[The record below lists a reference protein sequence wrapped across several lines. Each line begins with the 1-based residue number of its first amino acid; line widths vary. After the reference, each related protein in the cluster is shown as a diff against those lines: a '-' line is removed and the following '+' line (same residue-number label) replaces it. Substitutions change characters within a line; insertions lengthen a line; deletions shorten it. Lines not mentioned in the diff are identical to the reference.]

1 MAHTVHSY
9 SHFKNRMTS
18 WSLLEVKRIYNLLS
32 INSFVINPSSFF
44 FFHSL
49 SFKCKSKIT
58 GGTLECKSS
67 REHLK
72 NWKISLSFK
81 LDLSLDLAIWVKKPW
96 KVIWATQN
104 DRSSSPSQGIEWNS
118 ETGYFLVHRRTICS
132 EDLQYHALYCWYV
145 CKVESTRVWMLICTA
160 LIMILCGSTMC
171 SIENGECCL
180 LNRFFGFILRLLTF
194 RLRKKSTFT
203 IYGVH
208 QLRKTTYASEKITK
222 FS

>member
-1 MAHTVHSY
+1 MIAAWG
-9 SHFKNRMTS
+9 KKD
-18 WSLLEVKRIYNLLS
+18 LQ
-32 INSFVINPSSFF
+32 FVINQLVCDQSIV

-49 SFKCKSKIT
+49 SFKCKSKVT

-72 NWKISLSFK
+72 NWKIPLSFK
-81 LDLSLDLAIWVKKPW
+81 LDLSLDLAIWVKNPW

-104 DRSSSPSQGIEWNS
+104 DHSSSPSQGIEWNS
-118 ETGYFLVHRRTICS
+118 ETGYFLVHRRKICS

-171 SIENGECCL
+171 SIWKWRMLFIKPFLWVYSSPPNFPPSKKINIHCIWRASTKKDHI
-180 LNRFFGFILRLLTF
+180 RFWKNNKNSRKHRYQKGFQSYLI
-194 RLRKKSTFT
+194 KS
-203 IYGVH
+203 I
-208 QLRKTTYASEKITK
+208 
-222 FS
+222 